1 MNTDWKFFTEIEESS
16 KNNFR
21 DIAISQALGN
31 IPISFSFQD
40 RENRKNLTSQI
51 LKNFQLVLT

>member
-16 KNNFR
+16 RNNFR

-31 IPISFSFQD
+31 ISISFSFQD

-51 LKNFQLVLT
+51 LKNF